1 MRYSK
6 TEASAALQRIEAG
19 LGQLNTN
26 LEKLQVQMAA
36 LDDKITALA
45 AAVANLTTVDA
56 SAVALINGIA
66 AQIQT
71 AVQAALAAG
80 ATPTELAAVQ
90 LAIDN
95 ITGSAGQLSAAVAAN
110 TPAAPPTP
118 TPTPTPVP

>member
-1 MRYSK
+1 VRYSK

-19 LGQLNTN
+19 IGQLNTN
-26 LEKLQVQMAA
+26 LEKLLTKMAA

-45 AAVANLTTVDA
+45 SAVANLTTVDA

-80 ATPTELAAVQ
+80 ATPAELAAVQ

-118 TPTPTPVP
+118 TPVP